1 MVAAAAKRRRLPK
14 QCFASICYHYDD
26 LCELLDDKCPFRNT
40 AVFRDMPSDIQA
52 LATVKYPRNKTD
64 DTPNFNGITPH
75 VLHLAKME
83 SLERKME
90 NLEANLMNKVTE
102 EMESRG
108 FSSTAFKTSDI
119 TAAIAGLVTELKTQ
133 ISAELSSHEG
143 AIIDEDD
150 WFGDNDEAEGEVAED
165 SEERR
170 LQRKRKQHQL
180 SADLVK
186 QEAKILDWLPSQ
198 QAECFATQLH
208 LLLNDS
214 SHACTLL
221 ASG

>member
-1 MVAAAAKRRRLPK
+1 MVAAAAKRRRLPPTPLRPMQGPRQVK
-14 QCFASICYHYDD
+14 WKRQSICYHYDD

-52 LATVKYPRNKTD
+52 LATVKYPWNKTD
-64 DTPNFNGITPH
+64 DTPNFNGIPPH

-119 TAAIAGLVTELKTQ
+119 TAAIAGLVTELKPQ
-133 ISAELSSHEG
+133 ISAELSQIKEAVNTHATSS
-143 AIIDEDD
+143 
-150 WFGDNDEAEGEVAED
+150 NDYRVDIEAVVPLLTKTIGLV
-165 SEERR
+165 STI
-170 LQRKRKQHQL
+170 KRKERL
-180 SADLVK
+180 L
-186 QEAKILDWLPSQ
+186 KIQRNEDCN
-198 QAECFATQLH
+198 E
-208 LLLNDS
+208 
-214 SHACTLL
+214 
-221 ASG
+221 SGNNISCPPTS

>member
-52 LATVKYPRNKTD
+52 LATVKYPWNKTD
-64 DTPNFNGITPH
+64 DTPNFNGIPPH

-133 ISAELSSHEG
+133 ISAELSQIKEAVNTHATSS
-143 AIIDEDD
+143 
-150 WFGDNDEAEGEVAED
+150 NDYRVD
-165 SEERR
+165 
-170 LQRKRKQHQL
+170 
-180 SADLVK
+180 
-186 QEAKILDWLPSQ
+186 I
-198 QAECFATQLH
+198 
-208 LLLNDS
+208 
-214 SHACTLL
+214 
-221 ASG
+221 